1 MDMHLADAQ
10 ERRLPA
16 EFEAALAEHRHWLQR
31 WHRARLCG
39 EAAGDEITAAD
50 AAERCAVGRWLKTQA
65 ARQLARPEA
74 FAAFAEAHEALHAEA
89 QRLARSAPGPLAPA
103 DYARLLAAVDS
114 FEQLAQPIQLAF
126 ERALSDL
133 DPLTGLLNRRAMRVA
148 LERERARGRRGG
160 AGAAIAIGDL
170 DHFKAINDAHGHSAG
185 DRVLQAVAEVFLAGL
200 RPYDSVYR
208 YGGEEFLF
216 CLPSTDGA
224 TAQLVLDRL
233 RAGLAALDA
242 HDLAGGVAITASFGV
257 APMEADATVEETIER
272 ADRALYAAKRAGR
285 NRVVSW
291 RGPVPIAIG
300 AVA

>member
-1 MDMHLADAQ
+1 MDLNFARAVDAG
-10 ERRLPA
+10 LPA
-16 EFEAALAEHRHWLQR
+16 EFEAAVADHRLWLQR

-39 EAAGDEITAAD
+39 EKAGEDVTVAD
-50 AAERCAVGRWLKTQA
+50 AAERCAVGRWLKLQS
-65 ARQLARPEA
+65 ARGSPWPGP
-74 FAAFAEAHEALHAEA
+74 FAALAEAHASLHAQA
-89 QRLARSAPGPLAPA
+89 RRLALAEPGPLATA
-103 DYARLLAAVDS
+103 EYGLLLAAVEAFD
-114 FEQLAQPIQLAF
+114 QLARPIQLAF